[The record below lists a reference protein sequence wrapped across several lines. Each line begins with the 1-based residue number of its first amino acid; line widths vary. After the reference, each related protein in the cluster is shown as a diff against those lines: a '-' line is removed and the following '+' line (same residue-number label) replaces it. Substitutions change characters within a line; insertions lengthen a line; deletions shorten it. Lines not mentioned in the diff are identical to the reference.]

1 MSSKFT
7 PFNKIIKHLS
17 SNELGFE
24 SYSFTNGFACP
35 LSIKYNKDNDVDIL
49 NNVFE
54 ILDKGKYSII
64 SKVST
69 KIEDDKFI
77 VVRYRYEGW
86 SAYYEFD
93 FRIYLVYI
101 TDKNEIMLCGLI
113 EQDVHDL
120 FEEIIRF
127 KIIPQWTK
135 DLNFY

>member
-17 SNELGFE
+17 SNQLGFE
-24 SYSFTNGFACP
+24 SYSFANGFACP

-127 KIIPQWTK
+127 KIIPQWIK